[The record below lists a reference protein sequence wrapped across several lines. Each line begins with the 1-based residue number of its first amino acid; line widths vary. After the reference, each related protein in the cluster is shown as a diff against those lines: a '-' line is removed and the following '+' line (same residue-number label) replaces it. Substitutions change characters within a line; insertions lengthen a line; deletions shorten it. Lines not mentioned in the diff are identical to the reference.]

1 METEKYYFRV
11 GIFLAA
17 VFGMFAYVLTVFMLD
32 QDQQAKYTYAIYF
45 KGSVSGLTEGAPVRL
60 KGITVGSVRTIE
72 FASESGDRI
81 RVLAEILETAPVR
94 EDTIAT
100 ISIEG
105 ITATAYIALENE
117 EDVGEPVPLTKKPG
131 QDYKVIPSKPSG
143 LEQFFDSIPDVVTDI
158 GKLSAQGSKFLSDEN
173 LQSFELMLIESR
185 DLMAETKSTLREVKL
200 LARTVREEPSLLIRG
215 LEHKGYKIGG
225 GVVKRKDTEAEPAND
240 DAGADD
246 DGGWFGNYRLNR

>member
-17 VFGMFAYVLTVFMLD
+17 VFCMFAYVLTVFLLD
-32 QDQQAKYTYAIYF
+32 RDQEAKYTYAIYF

-60 KGITVGSVRTIE
+60 KGITVGSVKAIE
-72 FASESGDRI
+72 FATDTGERI
-81 RVLAEILETAPVR
+81 RVLAEILESAPIR

-105 ITATAYIALENE
+105 ITAAAYVALENE

-131 QDYKVIPSKPSG
+131 QDYKVIPSRPSG
-143 LEQFFDSIPDVVTDI
+143 LEKFFDSIPDVVTDL

-173 LQSFELMLIESR
+173 LQSFELMLIETR
-185 DLMAETKSTLREVKL
+185 DLMAEAKGTLREVKL

-240 DAGADD
+240 DEEDEG
-246 DGGWFGNYRLNR
+246 GGWFDNYRLNR